1 MWPVLKTLTKIV
13 SECACHTVPRP
24 RCRYFCIFQVTLIPW
39 LIGMPPALVSAQL
52 ELLRHC
58 FAISLGGKYDPPLRY
73 VTYGVLIGSTRLI
86 S

>member
-24 RCRYFCIFQVTLIPW
+24 RCGYFCIFQVTLIPW

-58 FAISLGGKYDPPLRY
+58 FAISLGGKYDPSPSLRNLW
-73 VTYGVLIGSTRLI
+73 VLIGGTRLI